1 MAPPQGSTRHSP
13 DDIATRIVDAIL
25 AGRLAPGQR
34 LGEQSLADLFG
45 VSRTLVREALAR
57 LSARGM
63 VEVNSRRGWFV
74 VQPSPEEARE
84 AFEARIAIET
94 GLVQNLAGKPPRE
107 TILRLKRHLKAER
120 AAIRAGEAGQ
130 RSYLLGDFHVCLAEC
145 AGNALLT
152 EILRDLTART
162 TLIATLFQSTHDAS
176 RSCDDHARI
185 VDALE
190 AGDIPLATRLVR
202 EHIAT
207 VVQHLGTPPPARD
220 ALSQLRSALESPRPE
235 PPTPSPRR
243 GLFTDLVPPA
253 PARPPNRAPRRRSL
267 ER

>member
-1 MAPPQGSTRHSP
+1 MRHATAARAP
-13 DDIATRIVDAIL
+13 
-25 AGRLAPGQR
+25 
-34 LGEQSLADLFG
+34 
-45 VSRTLVREALAR
+45 
-57 LSARGM
+57 
-63 VEVNSRRGWFV
+63 
-74 VQPSPEEARE
+74 
-84 AFEARIAIET
+84 
-94 GLVQNLAGKPPRE
+94 
-107 TILRLKRHLKAER
+107 
-120 AAIRAGEAGQ
+120 IRAGDAGQ

-145 AGNALLT
+145 AGYALRA

-202 EHIAT
+202 QHIAT